1 MKNGR
6 NVGGKGGPFRCLVFS
21 GEVLDRGKFEGESW
35 KEWGIFEKGVFWLYK
50 VGKIGYNVYDVIKA

>member
-21 GEVLDRGKFEGESW
+21 GEVLDRGKLS
-35 KEWGIFEKGVFWLYK
+35 EW
-50 VGKIGYNVYDVIKA
+50 